1 MRTMICNGCVAATLI
16 GLMMLC
22 VCESKTMALV
32 AFSLIF
38 VGICVGMISASITPY
53 YEEEKKEKMLKNI
66 RELDERDI
74 KAGRFDYILE
84 EKDK

>member
-16 GLMMLC
+16 GFLMLSI
-22 VCESKTMALV
+22 CESKVMVLV

-38 VGICVGMISASITPY
+38 FGIGVGMVSASITPLD
-53 YEEEKKEKMLKNI
+53 EEEKKEKMLKNI
-66 RELDERDI
+66 KELDERDI

-84 EKDK
+84 KDK